1 MDSFVKSVKSQTFQL
16 DGMDNSSALFPIPIY
31 FWYENANQA
40 AAGKSLH
47 PDILEASFYKT
58 LEEFPV
64 LAGYLKADSNSRT
77 YIDVDKD
84 NLNMPEFKITQCD
97 IHFQTLKDAKF
108 DTTLFPGL
116 FSDVYTVPSPPGMFG
131 GFKDNSGI
139 GIFSGIAHFVLD
151 GYGYYRFMKRWA
163 EISVW
168 MHDNTDSKKC
178 NALSSHSFVH
188 DRGVLMANKSNEID
202 ALDKDTCH
210 ALATGGF
217 VSKWLAWL
225 SPNARGRIFRCLEFS
240 SQVTSCYF
248 HIPTQ
253 LIESLRMSVQEA
265 APANAQRYST
275 NDVLVALVTL
285 VIAQC
290 IRMDDL
296 DPQNKLASTL
306 NQILYN
312 KILGESAEFMTLIA
326 VNTRPRLKHLADITY
341 TGNAIIGREI
351 VTPLELLQMDP
362 TPKVLATIA
371 SSTRQAVINTN
382 ERFANQYFGMLNKE
396 SDGYMRVS
404 LSYLKKRQLAM
415 ISNVSR
421 SDFHLLDFGAGIP
434 ALVRPP
440 AHAFPGLVLILSAH
454 PDIGGYELSF
464 NVTDGVAKKL
474 VQNKFWMS
482 FVGSYVGA
490 A

>member
-16 DGMDNSSALFPIPIY
+16 NGLDNLLAFYSIQNY
-31 FWYENANQA
+31 FWYENTNQA
-40 AAGKSLH
+40 VAKVFLSS
-47 PDILEASFYKT
+47 DILEASFYKT

-108 DTTLFPGL
+108 DMTLFPGL

-131 GFKDNSGI
+131 GSIKMALFHIYRFKDNSGI
-139 GIFSGIAHFVLD
+139 GIFSGIAHVVFD
-151 GYGYYRFMKRWA
+151 GYGYYSFIKRWA

-168 MHDNTDSKKC
+168 MHDNTDSKKR

-202 ALDKDTCH
+202 ALDKGTYN
-210 ALATGGF
+210 AVASGGF
-217 VSKWLAWL
+217 LFKFLAWL
-225 SPNARGRIFRCLEFS
+225 LPNVREKIFGS
-240 SQVTSCYF
+240 SQPMSQVTSCYF

-265 APANAQRYST
+265 APANAQCYST
-275 NDVLVALVTL
+275 NDVLVALITI

-290 IRMDDL
+290 TPMSDL
-296 DPQNKLASTL
+296 DPQSKYAST
-306 NQILYN
+306 ISKVFY
-312 KILGESAEFMTLIA
+312 KPPVKSAEIMALIA
-326 VNTRPRLKHLADITY
+326 VNMRPRLKHLADITY
-341 TGNAIIGREI
+341 TGNAIINREI

-382 ERFANQYFGMLNKE
+382 EQFASQYIGIINKKPD
-396 SDGYMRVS
+396 SYM
-404 LSYLKKRQLAM
+404 
-415 ISNVSR
+415 
-421 SDFHLLDFGAGIP
+421 P
-434 ALVRPP
+434 LVRPP
-440 AHAFPGLVLILSAH
+440 AHASPGLVFILPAH

-482 FVGSYVGA
+482 FVDSYVSTA
-490 A
+490 